1 MAQII
6 NEIIKEEVPLKG
18 LKENQK
24 GAKEKRTMWA
34 ASLTPVGPYLPPPK
48 PKPKPTKHEPLNRF
62 PTNVTVTV
70 KPRLTVEAAAAASNE
85 SNDEG
90 KEISGSAVLWA
101 LQRAAAKKKN
111 SKRKKKGL
119 ASSSSSSGASRPE
132 KESIDYSNVRPL
144 EIKSEWSLK
153 LDELEHRLQELEN
166 TT

>member
-1 MAQII
+1 
-6 NEIIKEEVPLKG
+6 
-18 LKENQK
+18 
-24 GAKEKRTMWA
+24 MWA
-34 ASLTPVGPYLPPPK
+34 ASLTPVGPYLPP

-70 KPRLTVEAAAAASNE
+70 KPRLSGEAAAASNDAKQDE
-85 SNDEG
+85 EEG

-119 ASSSSSSGASRPE
+119 ASSSSSSDASRRE
-132 KESIDYSNVRPL
+132 KESINYSNVRPL
-144 EIKSEWSLK
+144 EIKSQWSLK